1 MASTYELL
9 GVATADGSSPT
20 SLTVGSIPQ
29 TFKDLEIIALLQG
42 VTTSNFGTEVKFRI
56 NGQSGGYYNYGRYRN
71 LGNASAPTSTLS
83 GDDGIA
89 VTEGVG
95 GGTESYNY
103 SATLNKLYIAGYT
116 EASGGTPETGF
127 TCGTLVSSMFY
138 ETGYTMEVNN
148 CHWTTINAACDP
160 VTQISAHTTIGLIE
174 NSILAVYGISR
185 S

>member
-9 GVATADGSSPT
+9 GIATADGSSPT

-29 TFKDLEIIALLQG
+29 THDDLEIIALLQG

-56 NGQSGGYYNYGRYRN
+56 NGVSSGVYNFGKYRN
-71 LGNASAPTSTLS
+71 LANVSAPMSTLS

-116 EASGGTPETGF
+116 EASGGTPEYGYTS
-127 TCGTLVSSMFY
+127 GTLVSSMFY
-138 ETGYTMEVNN
+138 ETSYTMELSNM
-148 CHWTTINAACDP
+148 HWTTTDASCDP
-160 VTQISAHTTIGLIE
+160 VTQISAHTTVGLIE
-174 NSILAVYGISR
+174 DSILAVYGITR